1 MIKDGFYYNGIDYN
15 KTVNTNRLV
24 IKGQKLNKIVS
35 YIFIL
40 LIIYFGISGSFWI
53 GKSFINDNSSL
64 TDYLMSIVFPLIILF
79 LVYVGCKNL
88 LTRDKLKEI
97 HTNINI
103 EKAKIKLLEAAKNLK
118 WRPDSITDNYMI
130 FVTNFDFLTG
140 SQTVRLIFT
149 PNNKIYFNSI
159 QYSNDYLKPARFEN
173 NYLDL
178 INEFKK
184 IEKIDAN
191 RVDCPVTN

>member
-1 MIKDGFYYNGIDYN
+1 MIKDGFDYNGIDYN

-79 LVYVGCKNL
+79 FVYVGCKNL

-130 FVTNFDFLTG
+130 FMTNFDFLTG

-159 QYSNDYLKPARFEN
+159 EYSNNYLKPARFEN

-178 INEFKK
+178 INEYKK
-184 IEKIDAN
+184 IEKLMPIEQPTLYSN
-191 RVDCPVTN
+191 